1 MLYTLEYLNHI
12 IIFCRYQKYLLSFQ
26 NKDFTIYKESSG
38 SYPAPTGLTA
48 DAGDSVVDLAWNDMN
63 ASGENV
69 DFIYDND
76 TFTAGIRMVDSTATG
91 FAGTSFN
98 FAAPST
104 VHSVDVYHLSVDDG
118 EEMVDFDMEIC
129 PYGTFGSLYDTEQ
142 LYDCIVVN
150 TEAFED
156 GWNTVDIPEWEMSG
170 SYIIAHTFNVSYAAA
185 LDETG
190 DGSHSHF
197 SYKLGNGD
205 TAPWQNDIGFEG
217 SWGTRANISFE
228 SPNVTYNVYRDEV
241 AIASGLGS
249 SSYSDDSVVN
259 DILYS

>member
-1 MLYTLEYLNHI
+1 MMI
-12 IIFCRYQKYLLSFQ
+12 IKDK
-26 NKDFTIYKESSG
+26 NKLQEKCS
-38 SYPAPTGLTA
+38 P
-48 DAGDSVVDLAWNDMN
+48 V
-63 ASGENV
+63 
-69 DFIYDND
+69 
-76 TFTAGIRMVDSTATG
+76 
-91 FAGTSFN
+91 
-98 FAAPST
+98 
-104 VHSVDVYHLSVDDG
+104 SVDDG

-156 GWNTVDIPEWEMSG
+156 GWNTVDVPEWEMSG

-259 DILYS
+259 DILYTYAVSAVYPPDSEESDLSDSVGVISPRKVNVCFPSVQ